1 MGISLVPIKPARN
14 APRYRGKP
22 GVCDYNWTAWKSL
35 RDWLDEWGVDTSEF
49 CYGDSGSRISAA
61 TCQKVADAIEAHLP
75 ELPKQDRQWL
85 AETVK
90 YWRTC
95 GGFRQS

>member
-1 MGISLVPIKPARN
+1 MGMSLRPIKPTRA

-22 GVCDYNWTAWKSL
+22 VPCDFNLTAWGRL
-35 RDWLDEWGVDTSEF
+35 RGWLKQWGVDTSEF
-49 CYGDSGSRISAA
+49 TVGNDGQRISAT
-61 TCQKVADAIEAHLP
+61 TCAKVADAIETHLP
-75 ELPKQDRQWL
+75 ELPKEDRQWL

-95 GGFRQS
+95 GGFYQY